1 MKIKIKNIIIVLL
14 SILLVFLLIYSKED
28 KKEKLKDLE
37 INYIDVGQGN
47 AVLIKINNKNIL
59 IDGGNRSNSRYYY
72 NFIKNKNIKKI
83 DYMIASHY
91 DEDHISGLISIL
103 ENYQVSNV
111 LCLDYKK
118 DTKIYKSFKNSL
130 KKSKANIIYPKKG
143 DNFNISDAKIKI
155 LWPNEYKNGID
166 NDNSIVLKVIHGNMS
181 FLFTGDASINVENQL
196 IYSGFNLK
204 SDVVM
209 LGHHGSKYST
219 SNEFLEEVDPKLAII
234 SVGNNNRYGHPSNR
248 VLKLLN
254 DKNIKIFRTD
264 MDGDITI
271 NCDGNRIKVKT
282 NKSNKNSK
290 INLRLSCY
298 FLFFDSRNH
307 FC

>member
-1 MKIKIKNIIIVLL
+1 MKIIKNIIIVLL
-14 SILLVFLLIYSKED
+14 SILLVFLLLYSKEE
-28 KKEKLKDLE
+28 KKENLKELE

-47 AVLIKINNKNIL
+47 AVLIKTNNKTIL

-83 DYMIASHY
+83 DYMIVSHY

-103 ENYQVSNV
+103 ENYEVSNV
-111 LCLDYKK
+111 LCPDYKK

-143 DNFNISDAKIKI
+143 DNFNISDARIKI

-166 NDNSIVLKVIHGNMS
+166 NDNSIILKLIHGNMS
-181 FLFTGDASINVENQL
+181 FLFTGDASINIENQL

-219 SNEFLEEVDPKLAII
+219 SNEFLGEVDPRLAII

-254 DKNIKIFRTD
+254 NKNIKFLRTD
-264 MDGDITI
+264 IDGDITI
-271 NCDGNRIKVKT
+271 KCDGNKIKVNT

-298 FLFFDSRNH
+298 FLF
-307 FC
+307 

>member
-14 SILLVFLLIYSKED
+14 SILLVFLLIYPKED
-28 KKEKLKDLE
+28 KKENLKELE

-47 AVLIKINNKNIL
+47 AALIKINNKTIL

-83 DYMIASHY
+83 DYMIVSHY

-103 ENYQVSNV
+103 ENYEVSNV
-111 LCLDYKK
+111 LCPDYKK

-143 DNFNISDAKIKI
+143 DNFNISDARIKI
-155 LWPNEYKNGID
+155 LWPNEYKNNID
-166 NDNSIVLKVIHGNMS
+166 NDNSIILKLIHGNMS
-181 FLFTGDASINVENQL
+181 FLFTGDASINIENQL

-254 DKNIKIFRTD
+254 NKNIKFLRTD
-264 MDGDITI
+264 IDGDITI
-271 NCDGNRIKVKT
+271 KCDGNKIKVNT

-298 FLFFDSRNH
+298 FLF
-307 FC
+307 

>member
-14 SILLVFLLIYSKED
+14 SILLVFLLIYSKEE
-28 KKEKLKDLE
+28 KKENLKELE

-47 AVLIKINNKNIL
+47 AVLIKTNNKTIL

-83 DYMIASHY
+83 DYMIVSHY

-103 ENYQVSNV
+103 DNFEVSNV
-111 LCLDYKK
+111 LCPDYKK

-143 DNFNISDAKIKI
+143 DNFNISDARIKI
-155 LWPNEYKNGID
+155 LWPNEYKNNID
-166 NDNSIVLKVIHGNMS
+166 NDNSIILKLIHGNMS
-181 FLFTGDASINVENQL
+181 FLFTGDASINIENQL

-254 DKNIKIFRTD
+254 NKNIKILRTD
-264 MDGDITI
+264 IDGDITI
-271 NCDGNRIKVKT
+271 KCDGNKIKVNT

-298 FLFFDSRNH
+298 FLF
-307 FC
+307 

>member
-1 MKIKIKNIIIVLL
+1 MKTKIKNIIIVLL
-14 SILLVFLLIYSKED
+14 SILLVFLLLYSKED
-28 KKEKLKDLE
+28 KKENLKELE

-47 AVLIKINNKNIL
+47 AVLIKTNNKTIL

-83 DYMIASHY
+83 DYMIVSHY

-103 ENYQVSNV
+103 ENFEVSNV
-111 LCLDYKK
+111 LCPDYKK

-143 DNFNISDAKIKI
+143 DNFNISDARIKI
-155 LWPNEYKNGID
+155 LWPNEYKNNID
-166 NDNSIVLKVIHGNMS
+166 NDNSIILKLIHGNMS
-181 FLFTGDASINVENQL
+181 FLFTGDASINIENQL

-254 DKNIKIFRTD
+254 NKNIKFLRTD
-264 MDGDITI
+264 IDGDITI
-271 NCDGNRIKVKT
+271 KCDGNKIKVNT

-298 FLFFDSRNH
+298 FLF
-307 FC
+307 

>member
-14 SILLVFLLIYSKED
+14 SILLVFLLIYSKEE
-28 KKEKLKDLE
+28 KKENLKELE

-47 AVLIKINNKNIL
+47 AALIKTNNETIL

-72 NFIKNKNIKKI
+72 NYIKNKNIKKI
-83 DYMIASHY
+83 DYMIVSHY

-103 ENYQVSNV
+103 DNFEVSNV
-111 LCLDYKK
+111 LCPDYKK

-143 DNFNISDAKIKI
+143 DNFNISDARIKI
-155 LWPNEYKNGID
+155 LWPNKYKNNID
-166 NDNSIVLKVIHGNMS
+166 NDNSIILKLIHGNMS
-181 FLFTGDASINVENQL
+181 FLFTGDASINIENQL

-254 DKNIKIFRTD
+254 NKNIKILRTD
-264 MDGDITI
+264 IDGDITI
-271 NCDGNRIKVKT
+271 KCDGNKIKVNT
-282 NKSNKNSK
+282 NKATK
-290 INLRLSCY
+290 IAR
-298 FLFFDSRNH
+298 
-307 FC
+307 

>member
-1 MKIKIKNIIIVLL
+1 M
-14 SILLVFLLIYSKED
+14 
-28 KKEKLKDLE
+28 
-37 INYIDVGQGN
+37 GQGN
-47 AVLIKINNKNIL
+47 AVLIKTNNKTIL

-83 DYMIASHY
+83 DYMIVSHY

-103 ENYQVSNV
+103 DNFEVSNV
-111 LCLDYKK
+111 LCPDYKK

-143 DNFNISDAKIKI
+143 DNFNISDARIKI
-155 LWPNEYKNGID
+155 LWPNEYKNNID
-166 NDNSIVLKVIHGNMS
+166 NDNSIILKLIHGNMS
-181 FLFTGDASINVENQL
+181 FLFTGDASINIENQL

-209 LGHHGSKYST
+209 IGHHGSKYST

-254 DKNIKIFRTD
+254 NKNIKTLRTD
-264 MDGDITI
+264 IDGDITI
-271 NCDGNRIKVKT
+271 KCDGNKIKVNT

-298 FLFFDSRNH
+298 FLF
-307 FC
+307 

>member
-14 SILLVFLLIYSKED
+14 SILLVFLLIYSKEE
-28 KKEKLKDLE
+28 KKENLKELE

-47 AVLIKINNKNIL
+47 AALIKTNNETIL

-72 NFIKNKNIKKI
+72 NYIKNKNIKKI
-83 DYMIASHY
+83 GYMIVSHY

-103 ENYQVSNV
+103 DNFEVSNV
-111 LCLDYKK
+111 LCPDYKK

-143 DNFNISDAKIKI
+143 DNFNISDARIKI
-155 LWPNEYKNGID
+155 LWPNKYKNNID
-166 NDNSIVLKVIHGNMS
+166 NDNSIILKLIHGNMS
-181 FLFTGDASINVENQL
+181 FLFTGDASINIENQL

-254 DKNIKIFRTD
+254 NKNIKILRTD
-264 MDGDITI
+264 IDGDITI
-271 NCDGNRIKVKT
+271 KCDGNKIKVNT
-282 NKSNKNSK
+282 NKATK
-290 INLRLSCY
+290 IAR
-298 FLFFDSRNH
+298 
-307 FC
+307 

>member
-1 MKIKIKNIIIVLL
+1 MKIIKNIIIVLL
-14 SILLVFLLIYSKED
+14 SILLVFLLIYSKEE
-28 KKEKLKDLE
+28 KKENLKELE

-47 AVLIKINNKNIL
+47 AVLIKTNNKTIL

-103 ENYQVSNV
+103 ENFEVSNV
-111 LCLDYKK
+111 LCPDYKK

-143 DNFNISDAKIKI
+143 DNFNISDARIKI
-155 LWPNEYKNGID
+155 LWPNEYKNDID
-166 NDNSIVLKVIHGNMS
+166 NDNSIILKLIHGNMS
-181 FLFTGDASINVENQL
+181 FLFTGDASINIENQL
-196 IYSGFNLK
+196 IYSGLNLK

-234 SVGNNNRYGHPSNR
+234 SVGNSNRYGHPSNR

-254 DKNIKIFRTD
+254 NKNIKFLRTD
-264 MDGDITI
+264 IDGDITI
-271 NCDGNRIKVKT
+271 KCDGNKIKVNT
-282 NKSNKNSK
+282 NKINKNSK

-298 FLFFDSRNH
+298 FLF
-307 FC
+307 

>member
-14 SILLVFLLIYSKED
+14 SILFFFLLIYSKED
-28 KKEKLKDLE
+28 KKENLKDLE
-37 INYIDVGQGN
+37 INYIDVEQGN
-47 AVLIKINNKNIL
+47 AVLINTNNKTIL

-111 LCLDYKK
+111 LCPDYKK

-130 KKSKANIIYPKKG
+130 KKSKANIIHPKKG

-155 LWPNEYKNGID
+155 LWPNEYKNSSD
-166 NDNSIVLKVIHGNMS
+166 NDNSIVLKLKYGNMS
-181 FLFTGDASINVENQL
+181 FLFPADASVNVEDQL

-248 VLKLLN
+248 VVKLLN
-254 DKNIKIFRTD
+254 DKNIKILRTD

-290 INLRLSCY
+290 INWPEPV
-298 FLFFDSRNH
+298 NTE
-307 FC
+307 

>member
-1 MKIKIKNIIIVLL
+1 MKIIKNIIIVLL
-14 SILLVFLLIYSKED
+14 SILLVFLLIYSKEE
-28 KKEKLKDLE
+28 KKENLKELE

-47 AVLIKINNKNIL
+47 AVLIKTNNKTIL

-103 ENYQVSNV
+103 ENFEVSNV
-111 LCLDYKK
+111 LCPDYKK

-130 KKSKANIIYPKKG
+130 KKSKADIIYPKKG
-143 DNFNISDAKIKI
+143 DNFNISDARIKI
-155 LWPNEYKNGID
+155 LWPNEYKNDID
-166 NDNSIVLKVIHGNMS
+166 NDNSIILKLIHGNMS
-181 FLFTGDASINVENQL
+181 FLFTGDASINIENQL
-196 IYSGFNLK
+196 IYSGLNLK

-234 SVGNNNRYGHPSNR
+234 SVGNSNRYGHPSNR

-254 DKNIKIFRTD
+254 NKNIKFLRTD
-264 MDGDITI
+264 IDGDITI
-271 NCDGNRIKVKT
+271 KCDGNKIKVNT

-298 FLFFDSRNH
+298 FLF
-307 FC
+307 

>member
-14 SILLVFLLIYSKED
+14 SILLVFLLIYSKEE
-28 KKEKLKDLE
+28 KKENLKELE

-47 AVLIKINNKNIL
+47 AVLIKTNNKTIL

-83 DYMIASHY
+83 DYMIVSHY

-103 ENYQVSNV
+103 ENFEVSNV
-111 LCLDYKK
+111 LCPDYKK

-143 DNFNISDAKIKI
+143 DNFNISDARIKI
-155 LWPNEYKNGID
+155 LWPNEYKNNID
-166 NDNSIVLKVIHGNMS
+166 NDNSIILKLIHGNMS
-181 FLFTGDASINVENQL
+181 FLFTGDASINIENQL

-209 LGHHGSKYST
+209 IGHHGSKYST

-254 DKNIKIFRTD
+254 NKNIKTLRTD
-264 MDGDITI
+264 IDGDITI
-271 NCDGNRIKVKT
+271 KCDGNKIKVNT

-298 FLFFDSRNH
+298 FLF
-307 FC
+307 

>member
-1 MKIKIKNIIIVLL
+1 MKIIKNIIIVLL
-14 SILLVFLLIYSKED
+14 SILLVFLLIYSKEE
-28 KKEKLKDLE
+28 KKENLKELE

-47 AVLIKINNKNIL
+47 AVLIKTNNKTIL

-72 NFIKNKNIKKI
+72 NFIKNTNIKKI

-103 ENYQVSNV
+103 ENFEVSNV
-111 LCLDYKK
+111 LCPDYKK

-143 DNFNISDAKIKI
+143 DNFNISDARIKI

-166 NDNSIVLKVIHGNMS
+166 NDNSIILKLIHGNMS
-181 FLFTGDASINVENQL
+181 FLFTGDASINIENQL

-219 SNEFLEEVDPKLAII
+219 SNEFLEEVYPKLAII

-254 DKNIKIFRTD
+254 NKNIKFLRTD
-264 MDGDITI
+264 IDGDITI
-271 NCDGNRIKVKT
+271 KCDGNKIKVNT
-282 NKSNKNSK
+282 NKRNKNSK

-298 FLFFDSRNH
+298 FLF
-307 FC
+307 

>member
-1 MKIKIKNIIIVLL
+1 MKIIKNIIIVLL
-14 SILLVFLLIYSKED
+14 SILLVFLLIYSKEE
-28 KKEKLKDLE
+28 KKENLKELE

-47 AVLIKINNKNIL
+47 AVLIKTNNKTIL

-83 DYMIASHY
+83 DYMIVSHY

-103 ENYQVSNV
+103 ENFEVSNV
-111 LCLDYKK
+111 LCPDYKK

-143 DNFNISDAKIKI
+143 GNFNISDARIKI

-166 NDNSIVLKVIHGNMS
+166 NDNSIILKLIHGNMS
-181 FLFTGDASINVENQL
+181 FLFTGDASINIENQL

-219 SNEFLEEVDPKLAII
+219 SNEFLEEVNPKLAII

-254 DKNIKIFRTD
+254 NKNIKFLRTD
-264 MDGDITI
+264 IDGDITI
-271 NCDGNRIKVKT
+271 KCDGNKIKVNT

-298 FLFFDSRNH
+298 FLF
-307 FC
+307 